1 MDLEEVNH
9 YVTQAQI
16 ETTEHFITL
25 LDNRIEPL
33 RKQPLATRSLDEHKA
48 GQMLMA
54 TNIYDDINNYLKDL
68 KEAAND

>member
-16 ETTEHFITL
+16 ETTEHFITVVE
-25 LDNRIEPL
+25 NRIEPL
-33 RKQPLATRSLDEHKA
+33 KKLLNARRSLPDHKA

-54 TNIYDDINNYLKDL
+54 THIYDDLNEYLKEL